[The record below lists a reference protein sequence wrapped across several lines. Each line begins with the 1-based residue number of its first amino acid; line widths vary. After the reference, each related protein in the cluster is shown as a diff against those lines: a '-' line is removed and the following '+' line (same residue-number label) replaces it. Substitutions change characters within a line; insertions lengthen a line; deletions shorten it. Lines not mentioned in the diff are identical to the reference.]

1 MRALFT
7 LLCMSFA
14 LVLSAQ
20 EASQVT
26 VGDELTIGKA
36 SNADYQFLKLPK
48 RNFVI
53 KRNGVANFDALAGTK
68 VKVTQKIQM
77 ENTVWATVER
87 VNGRRFFGIQPSI
100 TVRLED
106 ALRSNEVLF

>member
-36 SNADYQFLKLPK
+36 SNADYQ
-48 RNFVI
+48 
-53 KRNGVANFDALAGTK
+53 
-68 VKVTQKIQM
+68 
-77 ENTVWATVER
+77 
-87 VNGRRFFGIQPSI
+87 
-100 TVRLED
+100 
-106 ALRSNEVLF
+106 